1 MISERRAHYR
11 SKRHKFPPFSRLGR
25 SLAELGCR
33 SMTEAG
39 AAEARRIGKYVVKR
53 ELGRGGMGA
62 VYLAE
67 QPGLA
72 REVAIKELIVN
83 SDADPSAFSRFMQE
97 AQVMARSTHPNI
109 VQVHDL
115 EQVGDVNY
123 IVLEHAPA
131 RSLRELIN
139 AGPVPAPQVFAV
151 MHGMLQAL
159 EYAHRHDV
167 VPREVK

>member
-1 MISERRAHYR
+1 
-11 SKRHKFPPFSRLGR
+11 
-25 SLAELGCR
+25 
-33 SMTEAG
+33 MTEAG

-97 AQVMARSTHPNI
+97 AQVMARSTHPKC
-109 VQVHDL
+109 L
-115 EQVGDVNY
+115 AGREQEGA
-123 IVLEHAPA
+123 LGGKPPPA
-131 RSLRELIN
+131 SRRRPRARWRRRRSQEPR
-139 AGPVPAPQVFAV
+139 PRP
-151 MHGMLQAL
+151 LQ
-159 EYAHRHDV
+159 RGS
-167 VPREVK
+167 R